1 MSVKPAIKDSLS
13 QATAAFN
20 VWWLTVNFAALR
32 TPARRALQ
40 GILLWVERVL
50 NVLSLI
56 ANFAVQLMSA
66 KTAQEAILL

>member
-1 MSVKPAIKDSLS
+1 MEPALNAQSQIVKLVVHKMSVKPAIKDSLS

-40 GILLWVERVL
+40 GILL
-50 NVLSLI
+50 
-56 ANFAVQLMSA
+56 
-66 KTAQEAILL
+66 